1 MYIDAGTGSLM
12 LQAIAASVF
21 AMVVFFK
28 NICSYFRGKASSGA
42 LKTDGME
49 DGDERGNAS
58 IIS

>member
-12 LQAIAASVF
+12 LQAVAASVF

-28 NICSYFRGKASSGA
+28 NIRSYFSRKASNVT
-42 LKTDGME
+42 LKNEGVE
-49 DGDERGNAS
+49 DGDERGKAS